1 MSRGGNNFA
10 NIDWLV
16 IFIYLLLITLGWFN
30 IYASEYDPVQNPE
43 IFDLSLNSGKQLL
56 WIGTG
61 FVLIMII
68 LLLDFRIYES
78 FAPLFYGIFLVLL
91 IGVLFFGREVNG
103 AKAWFEI
110 GAFRLQPAEFTK
122 LVTALVLAR
131 YLNTSGLKL
140 TQANVQLKVLLI
152 LAAPIALIQLQPDT
166 GSAMIFLA
174 LLIPLYREGF
184 PAIYLIVGIS
194 IVVLFILTLLVENQ
208 FIFIGLG
215 VLFAL
220 AVMIQEKRFS
230 KIMATLVVFIII
242 TSFVFAT
249 NYLLNDVLKNYQRSR
264 IEAIFKPDLVDPQA
278 EGWNLEQSKIAIGSG
293 GFSGKGFLEGTQTK
307 FGYVPEQS
315 TDFIFSTLAEEHG
328 WLGSAVVIALF
339 IVLVSRLSFIAERQK
354 SQFARFFGY
363 AVAGII
369 FFHFT
374 INIAMTMGLFPVV
387 GIPLPFFSYGGS
399 SFWSFTVMLFI
410 LLKIDMHR
418 AEVLMRN

>member
-1 MSRGGNNFA
+1 MSREGNYFA

-16 IFIYLLLITLGWFN
+16 IFIYLLLTILGWFN
-30 IYASEYDPVQNPE
+30 IYASVYDPVQNPD
-43 IFDLSLNSGKQLL
+43 IFDLSINSGKQLL

-61 FVLIMII
+61 FVLILII

-78 FAPLFYGIFLVLL
+78 FSPLFYGIFLLLL
-91 IGVLFFGREVNG
+91 IGVLLFGREVNG

-122 LVTALVLAR
+122 FVTALFLAR

-140 TQANVQLKVLLI
+140 TQLNVQFKVLLI
-152 LAAPIALIQLQPDT
+152 LAAPIALIMLQPDT

-194 IVVLFILTLLVENQ
+194 IVVLFILTLLVENL

-215 VLFAL
+215 VLFVL
-220 AVMIQEKRFS
+220 FILIQEKKWN
-230 KIMATLVVFIII
+230 KILGTLVVFIFI

-249 NYLLNDVLKNYQRSR
+249 DYLLNNVLKNYQRSR

-328 WLGSAVVIALF
+328 WLGSAFVIALF

-354 SQFARFFGY
+354 SPFARFFGY

-399 SFWSFTVMLFI
+399 SFWSFTVMLFV